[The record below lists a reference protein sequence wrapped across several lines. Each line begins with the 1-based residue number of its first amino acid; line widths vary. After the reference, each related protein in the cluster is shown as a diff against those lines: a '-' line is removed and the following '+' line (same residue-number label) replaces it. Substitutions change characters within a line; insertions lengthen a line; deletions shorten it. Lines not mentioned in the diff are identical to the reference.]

1 MTFNESCKFLSRVLL
16 GNRINDYL
24 YPFKTGEQKVK
35 KSKKTNNKK
44 KET

>member
-16 GNRINDYL
+16 GNRIND

>member
-1 MTFNESCKFLSRVLL
+1 MTFNESCKFLSRFLV
-16 GNRINDYL
+16 GDY
-24 YPFKTGEQKVK
+24 KEKKVK

>member
-1 MTFNESCKFLSRVLL
+1 MTFNESCKFLSRVLM
-16 GNRINDYL
+16 GNY
-24 YPFKTGEQKVK
+24 KEQKVK

>member
-1 MTFNESCKFLSRVLL
+1 MTFNESCKFLSRVLV
-16 GNRINDYL
+16 GDY
-24 YPFKTGEQKVK
+24 KERTVK

>member
-16 GNRINDYL
+16 GNY
-24 YPFKTGEQKVK
+24 KEQMVK

>member
-16 GNRINDYL
+16 GNC
-24 YPFKTGEQKVK
+24 KEQKVK
-35 KSKKTNNKK
+35 KSNKTNNKK

>member
-16 GNRINDYL
+16 GNYKER
-24 YPFKTGEQKVK
+24 KVK